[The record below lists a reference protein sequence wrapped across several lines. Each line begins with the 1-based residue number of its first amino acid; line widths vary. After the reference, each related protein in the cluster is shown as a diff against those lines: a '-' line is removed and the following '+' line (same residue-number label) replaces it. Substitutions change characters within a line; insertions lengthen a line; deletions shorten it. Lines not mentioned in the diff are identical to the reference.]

1 MPLLL
6 DDPIAPESVN
16 LFAKDLTL
24 SRQRL
29 TVEIQNIR
37 HELTRRKSCSVQK
50 HSVSGKE
57 NRFRSP

>member
-1 MPLLL
+1 MPPLL
-6 DDPIAPESVN
+6 DDPIAPESAN

-37 HELTRRKSCSVQK
+37 YELTRLKNCSVQK
-50 HSVSGKE
+50 HSVSSKE
-57 NRFRSP
+57 NRFRFP

>member
-1 MPLLL
+1 MPPLL
-6 DDPIAPESVN
+6 DDPIVPESAN

-37 HELTRRKSCSVQK
+37 YELNRRKSCSVQK
-50 HSVSGKE
+50 HSISDKE
-57 NRFRSP
+57 NRFRYP